1 MQSGDRLEE
10 LINKFR
16 NPDVIKDKKLSGTV
30 KRLRKLVKDS
40 FEIARKK
47 PLFIT
52 KKAFIKLMLFSEIG
66 KKNRSEIGG
75 GLCFVKYINLVENV
89 NISAGVFQSYH
100 AQIGGKPAWH
110 FHNGYGLRL
119 SGGDLGFLALALED
133 GVTYFYIKKD
143 YEKFVIQ
150 QGDRFSD
157 ALEITSIS
165 KIKPV
170 FEDLHQDNIWEK
182 NQPPAYH
189 HVYHILTDFLDG
201 KIKARGYLF
210 DQECLKKREVKDVKL
225 KVVEEENL
233 DLEAVVDEV
242 MKEVET
248 REFDDLKIKLKK
260 NVLMETAKR
269 YSENL
274 NGILIP
280 WEEAK
285 EELVPYVC
293 VTPDLNLVELPSLLE
308 KGSVEM
314 RLLLDEGRA
323 LEAQLERV
331 QRNYKNLELQFEE
344 LQKEHES
351 LRKINNKL
359 KKQHENLQKEYN
371 KLQEG
376 SKDIRREYSK
386 LEAQLKRFEKL
397 QKNYEKLKEAYKA
410 SQTEYE
416 KLVKRVEELQ
426 KEHAKLLEENKR
438 DKKR

>member
-1 MQSGDRLEE
+1 MVA
-10 LINKFR
+10 
-16 NPDVIKDKKLSGTV
+16 VIL
-30 KRLRKLVKDS
+30 L
-40 FEIARKK
+40 
-47 PLFIT
+47 
-52 KKAFIKLMLFSEIG
+52 
-66 KKNRSEIGG
+66 G
-75 GLCFVKYINLVENV
+75 GL
-89 NISAGVFQSYH
+89 G
-100 AQIGGKPAWH
+100 
-110 FHNGYGLRL
+110 
-119 SGGDLGFLALALED
+119 LGFFL
-133 GVTYFYIKKD
+133 GY
-143 YEKFVIQ
+143 
-150 QGDRFSD
+150 
-157 ALEITSIS
+157 
-165 KIKPV
+165 
-170 FEDLHQDNIWEK
+170 
-182 NQPPAYH
+182 
-189 HVYHILTDFLDG
+189 ILTDFLDG

-438 DKKR
+438 DNKR